1 MYAIKYQLKI
11 NEEKAD
17 QIVSAELIDATAD
30 AVAKCDLFP
39 EETKKLFPN
48 PVIADCQRAE
58 LLPTE
63 ENKRW
68 YIDREILIYDKIA
81 AQAFYD
87 GLKKLVLE
95 E

>member
-17 QIVSAELIDATAD
+17 QIVSAELVDVTAD
-30 AVAKCDLFP
+30 MVAKHDFFP
-39 EETKKLFPN
+39 KETKKLFPN
-48 PVIADCQRAE
+48 PVIADCHRTE

-68 YIDREILIYDKIA
+68 YIDREVLIYDKIA
-81 AQAFYD
+81 ARAFYD
-87 GLKKLVLE
+87 SLKKLVLE
-95 E
+95 K